1 MRISKSKLA
10 FAVVAAPVVLSLS
23 GCSLLY
29 PHWGATGLPSDTP
42 SSSQSASTE
51 PSATATDSATPTPS
65 ATPVQLAKM
74 HIIQSNLDA
83 TAGVIDVIAEVTNA
97 AEDGGTCTLS
107 ITSGAV
113 TKSQTVK
120 AEINVDST
128 QCFPMEVTLSGL
140 PKGPASFKVTYSSKS
155 FAGTTGPQAVTIQ

>member
-10 FAVVAAPVVLSLS
+10 LALAAAPLALGLT

-42 SSSQSASTE
+42 SVSDSASVG
-51 PSATATDSATPTPS
+51 PSASASASETPTPS
-65 ATPVQLAKM
+65 ATPVQLAKL

-83 TAGVIDVIAEVTNA
+83 TAGVIDVITEITNV

-107 ITSGAV
+107 ITAGGV

-128 QCFPMEVTLSGL
+128 QCFPMEVTLTGL
-140 PKGPASFKVTYSSKS
+140 PKGPATFKVVYASKG
-155 FAGTTGPQAVTIQ
+155 FAGSTGPQAVTIQ